1 MSGSLLVIDRIE
13 GGRGRRWPCRG
24 MRVMLGLLLGRP
36 RAPCRVCAIDPDAR
50 RLIAQTVVSTS
61 HTRQDELSFVR
72 WDDSAIPRGAELREV
87 PPVSA

>member
-1 MSGSLLVIDRIE
+1 
-13 GGRGRRWPCRG
+13 